1 MTTDELTWGQFH
13 IPDLLVERAGESDSS
28 NTVRCCR
35 LASLPEERENTFTS
49 THSHIRTP
57 TDYDEADY

>member
-1 MTTDELTWGQFH
+1 MTTDELIWGQFH

-35 LASLPEERENTFTS
+35 LASLPEERENAFTS
-49 THSHIRTP
+49 TDSHIHMA
-57 TDYDEADY
+57 TDDEADY